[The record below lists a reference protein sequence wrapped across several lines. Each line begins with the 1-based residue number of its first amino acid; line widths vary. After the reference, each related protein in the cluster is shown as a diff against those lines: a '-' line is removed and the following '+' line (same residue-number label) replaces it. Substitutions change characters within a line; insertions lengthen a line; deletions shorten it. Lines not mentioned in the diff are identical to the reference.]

1 MVTDNNVLGPSLVDV
16 PTSLAGIMIKI
27 RDIQIVSALPAV
39 PIPGVTY
46 LVGAQTSISI
56 TGLNGNTEQYY
67 KIIGTT
73 INAGTA
79 DTHILRVNGIAT
91 NVYDSRYSYVG
102 AASSV
107 GSNTQTSIFLAPN
120 NGSNSMT
127 MFDINIDAST
137 GKNRTIQGV
146 ANTFGSNQITVPLYP
161 TFGGL
166 WRDNSTNLTSIQFGY
181 ASISN
186 GYAVGT
192 RLILFALQS

>member
-1 MVTDNNVLGPSLVDV
+1 
-16 PTSLAGIMIKI
+16 
-27 RDIQIVSALPAV
+27 
-39 PIPGVTY
+39 
-46 LVGAQTSISI
+46 
-56 TGLNGNTEQYY
+56 
-67 KIIGTT
+67 
-73 INAGTA
+73 
-79 DTHILRVNGIAT
+79 
-91 NVYDSRYSYVG
+91 
-102 AASSV
+102 
-107 GSNTQTSIFLAPN
+107 
-120 NGSNSMT
+120 